1 MIERFVRYILKLMII
16 CLSLFGLRYVL
27 ALISIILPIEW
38 FGVFLADTLGFN
50 GILLLLIIALLV
62 NFF

>member
-1 MIERFVRYILKLMII
+1 MIERFVRYILKLVII

-27 ALISIILPIEW
+27 ALIGIILPIKW
-38 FGVFLADTLGFN
+38 FGVFLAGTLGFN